1 MVAEPRSQ
9 CLNMFPPFPPSF
21 KPPLPPHSDHSA
33 SPESKLHWDI
43 ATMAILECVAG
54 HLPDLH
60 ERIEQSGDDKWLLT
74 FPCRVFHYVL
84 QFSAAHTL
92 RPKQRLGD
100 SPRLLLMV

>member
-1 MVAEPRSQ
+1 MDVFER
-9 CLNMFPPFPPSF
+9 
-21 KPPLPPHSDHSA
+21 
-33 SPESKLHWDI
+33 I
-43 ATMAILECVAG
+43 AR
-54 HLPDLH
+54 HLPDLD